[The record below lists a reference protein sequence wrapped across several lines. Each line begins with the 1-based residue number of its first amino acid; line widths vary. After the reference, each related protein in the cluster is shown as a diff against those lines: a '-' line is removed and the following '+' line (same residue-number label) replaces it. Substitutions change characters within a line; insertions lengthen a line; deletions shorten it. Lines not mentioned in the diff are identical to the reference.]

1 MDDALPV
8 LEDDT
13 FRRVPPPRVR
23 QALEDAGLS
32 LAGPGPTPGWAVRA
46 ATGAERLVSLA
57 VGTVP
62 GRRSVV
68 ADAAGCLHP
77 VLDVLPAGD
86 DEVLVHPPLAGRR
99 LRTFP
104 VLGVGIVAAALVA
117 AARATTALHEAGLGL
132 GVWELGDV
140 VQTAEGDLVVW
151 VPSPVALGGAAQ
163 DDVRALVGGARE
175 LLARAPDGDPAAAAL
190 WAALDGLAPRVPEEL
205 VHACLRVS
213 GPPGIVEGE
222 PLRPARRA
230 ARRSDLAALRR
241 DHVRRP
247 RRVVVG
253 VVAAGLLVGTL
264 GGAVVG
270 RALREGPVASAADRA
285 TPPGAG
291 ADAASVRG
299 TAGPGDP
306 ASAAQTLTARRVAL
320 LAQADEAGDQGL
332 PDGTVRAALQA
343 GLDEVHAPG
352 SELAA
357 ADAALLADL
366 LDGAADVE
374 HVAAQARSA
383 RITVAGEEP
392 VVEVVYAMAAR
403 DGSLHERVA
412 LLRLSDEG
420 GAWRVAG
427 VVARE

>member
-1 MDDALPV
+1 MDDALPA

-23 QALEDAGLS
+23 QALDGAGLT

-163 DDVRALVGGARE
+163 EDVRALVGGARE
-175 LLARAPDGDPAAAAL
+175 LLARAPGGDPDAPAL
-190 WAALDGLAPRVPEEL
+190 WAALDRLAPVAPEEL

-213 GPPGIVEGE
+213 APPGIVEGA
-222 PLRPARRA
+222 PLSPARRA

-241 DHVRRP
+241 EHVRRP

-270 RALREGPVASAADRA
+270 RALREGPVASASDRA
-285 TPPGAG
+285 TTAR

-357 ADAALLADL
+357 ADTALLADL

-383 RITVAGEEP
+383 RITVPGEEP